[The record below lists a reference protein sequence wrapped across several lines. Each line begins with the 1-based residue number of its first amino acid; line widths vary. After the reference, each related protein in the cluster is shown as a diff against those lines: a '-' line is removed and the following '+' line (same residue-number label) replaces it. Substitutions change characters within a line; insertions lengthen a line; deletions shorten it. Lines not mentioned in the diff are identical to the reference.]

1 MYTSIVIIY
10 VCVGGGGVAFLY
22 ILTFYIKTFLKDNF
36 ILMTSGPGV
45 KTSHLQ
51 SEWKTLLELINPRPT
66 GIFL

>member
-1 MYTSIVIIY
+1 MC
-10 VCVGGGGVAFLY
+10 VCGGGGAWNFSY
-22 ILTFYIKTFLKDNF
+22 ILTFNIKTFLKDNF
-36 ILMTSGPGV
+36 TLMTSGPGV